1 MWTAVNQTY
10 ATPGAKNA
18 WAHLAANNQGWRRI
32 KPDTTSG
39 VTNVHLMLVA
49 AKAVNKQ
56 ANVVTNA
63 SNEITAVYF

>member
-1 MWTAVNQTY
+1 MWTTVNQTY
-10 ATPGAKNA
+10 ATPAGSNA
-18 WAHLAANNQGWRRI
+18 WAHIASDGAWRRI

-49 AKAVNKQ
+49 AKAVGKQ
-56 ANVVTNA
+56 ANVTTNG